1 MIKIGTHVQ
10 YIKSIEWGP
19 VVGDTGVVT
28 HIFSDG
34 TFLVRLDGAPGAYC
48 THRREVAVIK

>member
-19 VVGDTGVVT
+19 VAGDTGTVT
-28 HIFSDG
+28 HIFNDG
-34 TFLVRLDGAPGAYC
+34 TFLVRVAEACDTYC
-48 THRREVAVIK
+48 THRREVALVK

>member
-1 MIKIGTHVQ
+1 MIKLNDRVQ
-10 YIKSIEWGP
+10 YTKSIEWGP
-19 VVGDTGVVT
+19 AVGDTGVVT

>member
-1 MIKIGTHVQ
+1 MIKLNDRVQ

-19 VVGDTGVVT
+19 AVGDTGVVT

>member
-1 MIKIGTHVQ
+1 MIKIGAHVQ

-19 VVGDTGVVT
+19 VAGDTGIVT

-34 TFLVRLDGAPGAYC
+34 TFLVRIHEGYGTYC
-48 THRREVAVIK
+48 THRREVALVK